1 MISFCAFC
9 AEIGVLTKFY
19 CLFNAIFAAKTIS
32 EGRSV
37 VWCNFGVF
45 SGGKK
50 NDCLNLLDSHLI
62 SSVGKDYFSLLVII
76 TLIPP
81 TM

>member
-19 CLFNAIFAAKTIS
+19 CLFNAIFAAKMIS

-50 NDCLNLLDSHLI
+50 M
-62 SSVGKDYFSLLVII
+62 
-76 TLIPP
+76 TA
-81 TM
+81 